1 HTMPIVNEFHVAPI
15 FLSRDYV
22 EQKLRAYV
30 KDRKLQLTE
39 LQVTPGT
46 ANGENF
52 VSVMTRITM
61 KYQGK
66 DLVNQS
72 ATFLVKT
79 TFADKDPVAH
89 QLEPYGINVRE
100 MDMYEE
106 ILPKLS
112 AIIKQDLRD
121 PRKLFAGTMNV
132 DRERTSII
140 FEDMSLEKY
149 FVADRIKQLDREMAL
164 EKLALF
170 HATSKVLSER
180 QPGIFK
186 DKFERCFFNKHT
198 RGYQPM
204 MENLI
209 KALEISLRDDE
220 ELYPR
225 YGEKLKRVA
234 EHIME
239 YCERVMEP
247 KKDDFLTLC
256 HGDLWTTN
264 IMFHNNDQGRPDN
277 VIFIDFQFSVWN
289 SPAIDLQY
297 FFWASLQEDLCHTE
311 MVQFYHTKLVQALKN
326 LNFKGHIPSLFEF
339 QQQFQARSFYGAKL
353 ILSISIEI
361 FNIHMFFYFAAIFA
375 GLAFLACMM
384 HFGKEE
390 LSIQRAIS
398 PLKEDEAVRVSL
410 YKTNIMRQKIKRFL
424 PIFDR
429 MGLLDDM

>member
-1 HTMPIVNEFHVAPI
+1 MPEPIVNEFHVAPI
-15 FLSRDYV
+15 FLTRDYI

-30 KDRKLQLTE
+30 KDAKLQLTE

-61 KYQGK
+61 KYRGK
-66 DLVNQS
+66 DLVNQK

-89 QLEPYGINVRE
+89 LLEPYGIYVRE

-112 AIIKQDLRD
+112 AIIKQDLHD

-149 FVADRIKQLDREMAL
+149 FVADRIKQLDREHAEMTL

-186 DKFERCFFNKHT
+186 DKYERCFFNKHT

-264 IMFHNNDQGRPDN
+264 IMFHNNDEGRPDN

-297 FFWASLQEDLCHTE
+297 FFWTSLQEDLCHTE
-311 MVQFYHTKLVQALKN
+311 MVQFYHTKLVHALKN

-339 QQQFQARSFYGAKL
+339 QQQFQARSFY
-353 ILSISIEI
+353 
-361 FNIHMFFYFAAIFA
+361 AIFA

-384 HFGKEE
+384 HVGKEE

-410 YKTNIMRQKIKRFL
+410 YKTKIMRQKIKRFL